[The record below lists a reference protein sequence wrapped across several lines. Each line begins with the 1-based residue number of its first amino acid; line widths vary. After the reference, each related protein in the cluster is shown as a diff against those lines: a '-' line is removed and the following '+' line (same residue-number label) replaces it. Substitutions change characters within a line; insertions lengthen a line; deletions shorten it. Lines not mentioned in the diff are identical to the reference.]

1 MLWVCL
7 SCSQCSCQ
15 NYRPP
20 SGLTEHL
27 IRHRG
32 TPHSTAS
39 NQGTH
44 FAARGVR
51 HGHEIHWFYHVPHHP
66 EAVGLI
72 ERQKGLLETPLHC
85 QVSSSSLESWARIL
99 QMEVYVLNPRYST
112 VSPTVR
118 SKCQGVENG
127 IVPLT
132 INPSDPLGKCLLL
145 VPMTLNSAGLGILV
159 SERGTFLPRA
169 TTNIP
174 LIWKLRRPL
183 GLFELLMPLNQQVKK
198 GVTVSGGVTDS
209 D

>member
-1 MLWVCL
+1 MTTTSSVERTTLCPYWSRYWFMLWVCL

-132 INPSDPLGKCLLL
+132 INPSDPLGKCLLPDPMTFSSADLEVL
-145 VPMTLNSAGLGILV
+145 VPVESSV
-159 SERGTFLPRA
+159 RGHNKQSIELEA
-169 TTNIP
+169 QAS
-174 LIWKLRRPL
+174 LW
-183 GLFELLMPLNQQVKK
+183 LFWA
-198 GVTVSGGVTDS
+198 S
-209 D
+209 